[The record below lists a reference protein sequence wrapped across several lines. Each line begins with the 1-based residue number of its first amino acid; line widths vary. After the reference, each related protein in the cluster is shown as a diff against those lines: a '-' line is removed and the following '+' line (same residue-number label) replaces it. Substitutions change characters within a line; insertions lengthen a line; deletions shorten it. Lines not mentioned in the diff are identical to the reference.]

1 MNKVIL
7 TGRITHDLERRTT
20 QNGTAVCQFDI
31 AVDRPN
37 KNNEADFIR
46 IVAWDKTAD
55 FVLNYLGKGRKVAV
69 LGSLRTRTYEDR
81 DTGKKIKVVEV
92 HADNIEF
99 ADSRPQGP
107 FAGDGGNNGNGNGGY
122 GGGNG
127 NYGTGNYGNGNG
139 GYAGNNGYNTGGNYH
154 N

>member
-20 QNGTAVCQFDI
+20 QSGTSVCRFDI
-31 AVDRPN
+31 AVDRN
-37 KNNEADFIR
+37 NSKNETDFIC

-55 FVLNYLGKGRKVAV
+55 FVLNYLGKGRKIAV

-81 DTGKKIKVVEV
+81 DTGKKIKVTEV
-92 HADNIEF
+92 YADSVEF

-107 FAGDGGNNGNGNGGY
+107 FSGDGGNNGKAGYGDGNGSYSTGY
-122 GGGNG
+122 DNNG
-127 NYGTGNYGNGNG
+127 WNS
-139 GYAGNNGYNTGGNYH
+139 GYNTGGNYH